1 MPVTDEDAAMAAILS
16 LETLTQEQRKALAA
30 VNKILH
36 NDEPFV
42 DIHELF
48 GHYNVLYFRNLL
60 VPRVEVLWSP
70 RLTL

>member
-1 MPVTDEDAAMAAILS
+1 MPVTDEDAALQAIATLESLS
-16 LETLTQEQRKALAA
+16 DEQKRALEAIHS
-30 VNKILH
+30 ILG
-36 NDEPFV
+36 DGEPFV

-48 GHYNVLYFRNLL
+48 GYYNVLYFRSLL

>member
-1 MPVTDEDAAMAAILS
+1 MPVTDEDAALQAIACLELLS
-16 LETLTQEQRKALAA
+16 TEQMEALDAITRTLS
-30 VNKILH
+30 

-48 GHYNVLYFRNLL
+48 GHYNALYFRKLL
-60 VPRVEVLWSP
+60 VPRVEVIWSP

>member
-1 MPVTDEDAAMAAILS
+1 MPVTDEDAAITAIAT
-16 LETLTQEQRKALAA
+16 LEVPTQAQKDALASI
-30 VNKILH
+30 NKIIH

-48 GHYNVLYFRNLL
+48 GHYNVLYFRGLL
-60 VPRVEVLWSP
+60 VPRVEVIWSP